1 MLPVILCLKKNLCD
15 KLQFFEQFRS
25 VNIPPSVTLT
35 EGGSLYLKSVQKGKR
50 RAFSSSCN
58 KFQNPL
64 KYSQTNPG
72 GHPWTAT
79 QY

>member
-35 EGGSLYLKSVQKGKR
+35 EGGSLYLKSVQKGKGKIIPCG
-50 RAFSSSCN
+50 SSS
-58 KFQNPL
+58 KFIPCPSFFPL
-64 KYSQTNPG
+64 
-72 GHPWTAT
+72 
-79 QY
+79 